1 MPEVRPRNA
10 ASGVE
15 QAKDGASF
23 TLAKVCKAHRS
34 NVGALL
40 AGHGL
45 HVGQEMVL
53 SHLWRQD
60 GQTPSE
66 LAERLGVEP
75 PTVTNMLSRMEKAGF
90 LERCRDQ
97 GDARCTRVY
106 LTEKGRKLR
115 EPVER
120 RWEEVQERA
129 FTDITADEEA
139 LLRDILVKIHD
150 NLTRGSTTE

>member
-1 MPEVRPRNA
+1 VTRPI
-10 ASGVE
+10 GE
-15 QAKDGASF
+15 TTGYL
-23 TLAKVCKAHRS
+23 LARVCKAHRGG
-34 NVGALL
+34 VGATLTEL
-40 AGHGL
+40 GL

-60 GQTPSE
+60 GLTPSE
-66 LAERLGVEP
+66 LAERLSVEP

-120 RWEEVQERA
+120 HWEEVQERA
-129 FTDITADEEA
+129 FAGITADEEA
-139 LLRDILVKIHD
+139 LFRAMLVKIYA
-150 NLTRGSTTE
+150 NLTLGSTTE